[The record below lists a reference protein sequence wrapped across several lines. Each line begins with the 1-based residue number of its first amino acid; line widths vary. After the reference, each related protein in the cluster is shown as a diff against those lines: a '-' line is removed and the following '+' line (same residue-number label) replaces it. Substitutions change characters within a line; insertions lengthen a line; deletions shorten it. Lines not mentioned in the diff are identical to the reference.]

1 MLQETQAP
9 HPGLHQPDPMGHCEK
24 AAAPQSPQALEGATC
39 QVAETTVAQLQEL
52 NGQGAW
58 EGAEQVEAPTVHTV
72 PKAG

>member
-39 QVAETTVAQLQEL
+39 QVAETTVAQLPRAKRSGSL
-52 NGQGAW
+52 GG
-58 EGAEQVEAPTVHTV
+58 G
-72 PKAG
+72 